1 MIFIVST
8 IGFGSN
14 LNSTPVLNKIG
25 GNDNVSVP
33 IPDVNI
39 TNIVLTE
46 SANTITSVTI
56 TVKNIDS
63 VSHTYKICVI
73 TKAGVSISDTVGS
86 SSDCTNTSAIS
97 ASNTGSAVINF
108 SIPLS
113 SSSVDYADI
122 SIQEIV

>member
-46 SANTITSVTI
+46 SASTITSVTI
-56 TVKNIDS
+56 TVKNTDS

-73 TKAGVSISDTVGS
+73 TKAGVSIVT
-86 SSDCTNTSAIS
+86 
-97 ASNTGSAVINF
+97 
-108 SIPLS
+108 
-113 SSSVDYADI
+113 
-122 SIQEIV
+122 Q